1 MEESVEEKGDF
12 YLFES
17 PEKFQ
22 KKTRKQGGN
31 RKMLS
36 YHRVNDDDGR
46 QRQMPRHMRH
56 QSPEQERRHTQRKL
70 IMRMKK
76 ATSSQHV
83 KMEATR
89 DKGNKQATKE
99 TGENEENTSRRTKKR
114 REEKRKENEP

>member
-1 MEESVEEKGDF
+1 
-12 YLFES
+12 
-17 PEKFQ
+17 
-22 KKTRKQGGN
+22 
-31 RKMLS
+31 MLS

-46 QRQMPRHMRH
+46 QRQMPRHNGHMRH

-89 DKGNKQATKE
+89 NKGNKQATKE